1 MGLGFYDYDKKIV
14 AKIKDMGYSID
25 YINSKIRYNLVE
37 DFIDKYLIK
46 GYKQRKQFLYEKRI
60 LEKYLERYDIVFII
74 DGGMDAELLKGFR
87 KRLKDSVFILYL
99 WDDVVRI
106 KNFESTRKCFDK
118 IFSFSQFDAHKY
130 GLTYLPLFYLNEFRY
145 AGEEKRIAMNM
156 IGTLQEERL
165 SIGQRVREEL
175 KLTVQM
181 CFIYLYE
188 RRKWHYL
195 IRNHILKMNLKNI
208 PQEIYFD
215 KISIDNVAQILKNS
229 KITLDIPAQTQKG
242 LSMRTFESIAAH
254 TKIIT
259 TNSGIRNIEFYNSSN
274 VCVIDKD
281 NINIS
286 SDFLKRDYVPL
297 DDSVIEKYSFDN
309 WMKAIFGGEKD

>member
-46 GYKQRKQFLYEKRI
+46 GYKKRKQFLYEKRI

-259 TNSGIRNIEFYNSSN
+259 TNPGIRSIEFYNSSN

-309 WMKAIFGGEKD
+309 WMKAIFGG

>member
-1 MGLGFYDYDKKIV
+1 MV
-14 AKIKDMGYSID
+14 RSI
-25 YINSKIRYNLVE
+25 
-37 DFIDKYLIK
+37 
-46 GYKQRKQFLYEKRI
+46 
-60 LEKYLERYDIVFII
+60 
-74 DGGMDAELLKGFR
+74 
-87 KRLKDSVFILYL
+87 
-99 WDDVVRI
+99 
-106 KNFESTRKCFDK
+106 
-118 IFSFSQFDAHKY
+118 
-130 GLTYLPLFYLNEFRY
+130 
-145 AGEEKRIAMNM
+145 
-156 IGTLQEERL
+156 
-165 SIGQRVREEL
+165 
-175 KLTVQM
+175 
-181 CFIYLYE
+181 
-188 RRKWHYL
+188 HYL

-259 TNSGIRNIEFYNSSN
+259 TNPGIRSIEFYNSSN

-309 WMKAIFGGEKD
+309 WMKAIFGG